1 MAQPMRIAFFLAA
14 YPVLSET
21 FVIRQI
27 RGMIDLGHEVT
38 VVTGKYHP
46 EVADPLAGKVQL
58 RAIRTARDP
67 HRSIVRRI
75 GRGATAILGSR
86 FRTTLIRA
94 IKAAKGGYHAPLA
107 DLAGTIGRHLGSY
120 DAIIAHF
127 GPPGVRAEFLR
138 SAGVIDGPI
147 ATIFHGLDITEIA
160 LIQQMKPF
168 YQQLFARTE
177 RLLPI
182 SNLWRERLTG
192 WGADDAR
199 ITVLRMGVDIDE
211 AAVPS
216 FDAPIQSPLRVL
228 SVARLVEKKG
238 IAYAIDG
245 VAKAKADIRYQVIGT
260 GPLEQELQATA
271 RPSGDAIAFLGSQ
284 PHGRVFAELEQSD
297 VFLLPSVTAANGD
310 MEGIPVS
317 LMEAMA
323 NGVLVLAT
331 RHSGIPE
338 LIEDGVCGLL
348 VDERDGDGIAATLDR
363 IARGEVDVVA
373 LRRAAFA
380 KVVDEYNNRKLDR
393 QLEAVVAEMK
403 AGH

>member
-1 MAQPMRIAFFLAA
+1 MRIAFFLAA

-27 RGMIDLGHEVT
+27 RGMIDLGHDVT

-46 EVADPLAGKVQL
+46 EVADPLAGKVRL
-58 RAIRTARDP
+58 RAIRTACDP
-67 HRSIVRRI
+67 HRSIPSRVAH
-75 GRGATAILGSR
+75 GAAALLGSR
-86 FRTTLIRA
+86 FRGTLLRA
-94 IKAAKGGYHAPLA
+94 IKAAKGGYNAPLA
-107 DLAGTIGRHLGSY
+107 DLAGTMGRHLGSY

-160 LIQQMKPF
+160 LIEQMKPF

-182 SNLWRERLTG
+182 SNLWRERLMG
-192 WGADDAR
+192 WGAEDR
-199 ITVLRMGVDIDE
+199 KITVLRMGVDIDE
-211 AAVPS
+211 AAVPA

-245 VAKAKADIRYQVIGT
+245 VAKAKSDIRYQVIGT
-260 GPLEQELQATA
+260 GPLEQELHAAAQ
-271 RPSGDAIAFLGSQ
+271 PSDDAIAFLGPQ
-284 PHGRVFAELEQSD
+284 PHGRVFAELGQSD

-348 VDERDGDGIAATLDR
+348 VDERYGDGIAAALDR
-363 IARGEVDVVA
+363 IAAGAVDVVK
-373 LRRAAFA
+373 LRQAAFE
-380 KVVDEYNNRKLDR
+380 KVVGEYNNRKLDR

-403 AGH
+403 AGR

>member
-1 MAQPMRIAFFLAA
+1 MRIAFFVAA

-27 RGMIDLGHEVT
+27 RGMIDLGHDVT
-38 VVTGKYHP
+38 VVTGKYHS
-46 EVADPLAGKVQL
+46 EVADPLVGKVRL
-58 RAIRTARDP
+58 RTIRTARDP
-67 HRSIVRRI
+67 HNSIPARI
-75 GRGATAILGSR
+75 GRGVTAILGAR
-86 FRTTLIRA
+86 FRRTLVRA
-94 IKAAKGGYHAPLA
+94 VKAAKGGYTAPLA
-107 DLAGTIGRHLGSY
+107 DLAGTMGRHLGSY

-127 GPPGVRAEFLR
+127 GPAGVRAEFLR

-147 ATIFHGLDITEIA
+147 ATIFHGLDITVIS
-160 LIQQMKPF
+160 LIDQMRPF
-168 YQQLFARTE
+168 YRQLFARTE

-182 SNLWRERLTG
+182 SNLWRERLMD

-199 ITVLRMGVDIDE
+199 ITVLRMGVDLVE
-211 AAVPS
+211 AAVPA

-245 VAKAKADIRYQVIGT
+245 VGKAKADIRYQVIGT
-260 GPLEQELQATA
+260 GPLEQELRAA
-271 RPSGDAIAFLGSQ
+271 AASGDAVTFLGPQ
-284 PHGRVFAELEQSD
+284 PHGRVFAELDRSD

-323 NGVLVLAT
+323 KGVLVLAT

-338 LIEDGVCGLL
+338 LIEDGGCGLL
-348 VDERDGDGIAATLDR
+348 VDERDGDGIAAALDR
-363 IARGEVDVVA
+363 IARGDVDAAA

-393 QLEAVVAEMK
+393 QLETVVAAMQ
-403 AGH
+403 AGR

>member
-1 MAQPMRIAFFLAA
+1 MRIAFFLAA

-27 RGMIDLGHEVT
+27 RGMIDLGHDVT

-46 EVADPLAGKVQL
+46 EVADPLAGKVRL
-58 RAIRTARDP
+58 RVIRTGRDP
-67 HRSIVRRI
+67 HSSVPARI
-75 GRGATAILGSR
+75 GRGMMAVLGSR
-86 FRTTLIRA
+86 FRSTLLRA
-94 IKAAKGGYHAPLA
+94 IKAAKSGYTAPLA
-107 DLAGTIGRHLGSY
+107 DLAGTMGRHLGSY

-160 LIQQMKPF
+160 LIKQMKPF

-182 SNLWRERLTG
+182 SNLWRERLMG
-192 WGADDAR
+192 WGAEDRR

-211 AAVPS
+211 AAVPA

-260 GPLEQELQATA
+260 GPLEQELHAAAQT
-271 RPSGDAIAFLGSQ
+271 SGDAIAFLGPQ
-284 PHGRVFAELEQSD
+284 PHGRVFAELERSD

-338 LIEDGVCGLL
+338 LIEDGACGLL
-348 VDERDGDGIAATLDR
+348 VDERDGDGIAAALDR
-363 IARGEVDVVA
+363 IARGDVDAVA

-403 AGH
+403 AGR

>member
-1 MAQPMRIAFFLAA
+1 MRIAFFLAA

-27 RGMIDLGHEVT
+27 RGMIDLGHDVT
-38 VVTGKYHP
+38 VVTGNYHP
-46 EVADPLAGKVQL
+46 DVADPLAGKVRL

-67 HRSIVRRI
+67 HRSIPSRI
-75 GRGATAILGSR
+75 AHGAAALLGSR
-86 FRTTLIRA
+86 FRGTLLRA
-94 IKAAKGGYHAPLA
+94 IKAAKGGYKAPLA

-182 SNLWRERLTG
+182 SNLWRERLMG
-192 WGADDAR
+192 WGAEDR
-199 ITVLRMGVDIDE
+199 KITVLRMGVDIDE
-211 AAVPS
+211 AAVPA

-245 VAKAKADIRYQVIGT
+245 VAKATADIRYQVIGT
-260 GPLEQELQATA
+260 GPLEQELHAA
-271 RPSGDAIAFLGSQ
+271 AAPSGDAIAFLGPQ

-363 IARGEVDVVA
+363 IAAGDVDVAA
-373 LRRAAFA
+373 LRRAAFD
-380 KVVDEYNNRKLDR
+380 KVVREYNNRILDR
-393 QLEAVVAEMK
+393 QLETVVARMK
-403 AGH
+403 AGR